1 MDSGKASVLGCRI
14 DRLTL
19 GETVSRCIEVIEA
32 GRPAQQM
39 SINAAKM
46 VAVRKDHRLRAIA
59 EACALVSADGQ
70 PVVWA
75 SRLLRDPLPERVAGI
90 DLMNELLEVAA
101 QRGYKVF
108 VLGARPEI
116 LKRAIERL
124 EERLPTLR
132 VVGAHHGYFST
143 EEEPGVCSAIRAAAP
158 EILLVA
164 MSSPRKEYF
173 LADHSAELE
182 VPLSIGVGGSIDVV
196 AGATRRAPAWMQ
208 KTGLEWL
215 FRMLQE
221 PRRLGWRY
229 VQTNTQFGLLLGR
242 ELLKH
247 HQELSP
253 DRSEGAA

>member
-1 MDSGKASVLGCRI
+1 MGSGKASVLGCRI

-19 GETVSRCIEVIEA
+19 GETVSRCIELIEA

-108 VLGARPEI
+108 VLGARPET
-116 LKRAIERL
+116 LLRAIERL
-124 EERLPTLR
+124 ERRLP
-132 VVGAHHGYFST
+132 Y
-143 EEEPGVCSAIRAAAP
+143 P
-158 EILLVA
+158 
-164 MSSPRKEYF
+164 SS
-173 LADHSAELE
+173 S
-182 VPLSIGVGGSIDVV
+182 
-196 AGATRRAPAWMQ
+196 
-208 KTGLEWL
+208 
-215 FRMLQE
+215 
-221 PRRLGWRY
+221 WRPSR
-229 VQTNTQFGLLLGR
+229 LLLYRRRVWCLLSDSRGR
-242 ELLKH
+242 
-247 HQELSP
+247 
-253 DRSEGAA
+253 A